1 MGSLLGVAN
10 QYKEELIQVMEA
22 LHRRPELSFQEIET
36 TAFLKDR
43 IQALGLELI
52 DLGMETG
59 LVALL
64 KGGKP
69 GPLVGLRADMDAVPV
84 QEDPR
89 HKVKS
94 EREGVAHACGHDF
107 HMTSA
112 LGAAM
117 VLAARRESLAGD
129 VVFLFQP
136 AEEITRGAQAMLDHG
151 LLDKL
156 PRPMEA
162 LFGLHASP
170 HLATGQVISSE
181 DYASAGKSN
190 FKIQLMG
197 TMGHSGSPHE
207 YQDVIPAAAALVSAI
222 QTLTSRENDP
232 QKPLVC
238 AVHTLHTEGPEY
250 FVTDQLV
257 MTGSIRAFDPA
268 LMRQMEKRL
277 EELADQ
283 MAKSYACHA
292 RTRIIPEVPP
302 QVNHPGLLPA
312 ARRACAKVFGPDRVL
327 TAYPAF
333 LGAEDFAVFGQVIP
347 SHFYWMGTGFLDQ
360 ANPLHHQPGFQVN
373 PDAIPYGVALLVQS
387 LLEVMEDP
395 RNQERG

>member
-1 MGSLLGVAN
+1 MGSLVGVAS
-10 QYKEELIQVMEA
+10 QYKEELIQVMET

-36 TAFLKDR
+36 TAFLKAR
-43 IQALGLELI
+43 VQALGLEMI
-52 DLGMETG
+52 DLGMDTG
-59 LVALL
+59 LVAIL
-64 KGGKP
+64 KGGRA
-69 GPLVGLRADMDAVPV
+69 GPLLGLRADIDAVPV
-84 QEDPR
+84 QEVPQ
-89 HKVKS
+89 HEVKS
-94 EREGVAHACGHDF
+94 DFDGVAHACGHDF
-107 HMTSA
+107 HMTCA

-117 VLAARRESLAGD
+117 VLAARQESLAAD
-129 VVFLFQP
+129 VVFIFQP

-151 LLDKL
+151 LLTKL
-156 PRPMEA
+156 PRDMTA

-170 HLATGQVISSE
+170 HLPTGQVISAE
-181 DYASAGKSN
+181 DYASAGKTN

-207 YQDVIPAAAALVSAI
+207 YQDVIPAAAALISAI

-250 FVTDQLV
+250 FVTDRLV
-257 MTGSIRAFDPA
+257 MTGSIRAFDQT

-277 EELADQ
+277 GELADQ
-283 MAKSYACHA
+283 IAASYACQA
-292 RTRIIPEVPP
+292 VTRIIPEVPS
-302 QVNHPGLLPA
+302 QVNHPDLLPA
-312 ARRACAKVFGPDRVL
+312 ARRACAKVFGPDKIL
-327 TAYPAF
+327 TGYPAF

-347 SHFYWMGTGFLDQ
+347 SHFYWMGTGFPDQ

-387 LLEVMEDP
+387 LLEVMED
-395 RNQERG
+395 Q